1 LFKDDQRVLKGP
13 LVEKLAGEFD
23 VETAIFE
30 RDFLLNAIVWSNKG
44 DVATAYRQYIA
55 GGRSDAERTAEI
67 IKSYFSDRLARAHPK
82 TKLPELS
89 ILDFACGYGRVGRHF
104 RNVLPEV
111 RYVGMDVHADAV
123 RFNREKL
130 GLEML
135 RSALEAQDVF
145 VSQKFDFIFA
155 LSFFSHIRDGQFLA
169 WLIEL
174 HAMLKPEGILM
185 FTTHGRMSHRL
196 FMPELVVDDRGYGMM
211 ESSEQF
217 DLSTDF
223 YIHAVTYKEYVDR
236 MIDAV
241 KGLQLLRFSE
251 GDWFGHQDIYIVRNI
266 APAGLKIERFLR
278 PVTSALR
285 RIKGVSSAART

>member
-1 LFKDDQRVLKGP
+1 LFKDDQRILKGP
-13 LVEKLAGEFD
+13 LVEELAEEFNVD
-23 VETAIFE
+23 TTIFE
-30 RDFLLNAIVWSNKG
+30 RDFLLNALVWSNKG

-67 IKSYFSDRLARAHPK
+67 IKSYFGDRLARAHPK
-82 TKLPELS
+82 AKLPELS
-89 ILDFACGYGRVGRHF
+89 VLDFACGYGRVGRHF

-145 VSQKFDFIFA
+145 VLQKFDLIFA
-155 LSFFSHIRDGQFLA
+155 LSFFSHVRDRQFLA

-196 FMPELVVDDRGYGMM
+196 FMPELAVDDRGYGMM

-266 APAGLKIERFLR
+266 APAGLKIERLLR

-285 RIKGVSSAART
+285 RIKGVSSAGRT